1 MRFEDLSPEDRKL
14 VQTDLGDFDKEA
26 AEKLATVNEMYEVG
40 FLKLA
45 SETADNLDR
54 IAAASTQTKVAT
66 EAKMD
71 KGSEKVAAEYG
82 AFIERGFFDGL
93 CKLGQERHGDELYY
107 IMPFIEEKVAAL
119 GAGKALAALGNQL
132 KNVGAYH
139 KTMAQKAK
147 HGVKGLQTAYGKQD
161 PNFITK
167 TPGMRAA
174 AKSEGLK
181 QLGGAARMG
190 IPHAVGAAALGTG
203 MALKGKKKKED

>member
-1 MRFEDLSPEDRKL
+1 MRFEDLSPEDKML

-45 SETADNLDR
+45 SETADNLDQVV
-54 IAAASTQTKVAT
+54 AQMAQTKVAS
-66 EAKMD
+66 ELKMD
-71 KGSEKVAAEYG
+71 KVSEKFAAEYG

-93 CKLGQERHGDELYY
+93 CKLGQERHGNEWYY
-107 IMPFIEEKVAAL
+107 VMPFIEEKVAAF
-119 GAGKALAALGNQL
+119 GASKAMEALGKQI

-139 KTMAQKAK
+139 KTMAQKVK

-167 TPGMRAA
+167 TPEMRAA

-181 QLGGAARMG
+181 QLGGAARMAA
-190 IPHAVGAAALGTG
+190 PHAVGLTALGTG
-203 MALKGKKKKED
+203 LAIKGKKKKD